1 MMTVE
6 RIHIGWKFWVQ
17 WVLANTC
24 GAAVG
29 GLVGFMVISVS
40 AIVGRVGPGTAG
52 WPAGL
57 AVCWAVVAAM
67 QGLVLRRHI
76 SLAGWWVLAS
86 SLGWTMVWVAGFAV
100 TLAVGEHKFWMM
112 WGPLLNPVV
121 AAAHGAVGG
130 AMQWLVLRRQIS
142 RAGWWVLASTVG
154 WLVAFVVGA
163 AVGGALVPDD
173 WPMLFPAL
181 VVLSAPTTGIVL
193 VWLLRQPASEA

>member
-1 MMTVE
+1 MTVE
-6 RIHIGWKFWVQ
+6 RTHIGWRFWQQ

-29 GLVGFMVISVS
+29 GLAGLKVII
-40 AIVGRVGPGTAG
+40 AICQLLAGWRACTAG
-52 WPAGL
+52 WTAGL
-57 AVCWAVVAAM
+57 VVCWAVVAAM

-76 SLAGWWVLAS
+76 SLAGRWVLAS
-86 SLGWTMVWVAGFAV
+86 TLGWTMVWVAGLAV

-154 WLVAFVVGA
+154 WLVPLVVGG
-163 AVGGALVPDD
+163 AVGGALGLEN

-181 VVLSAPTTGIVL
+181 AVLSAAITGIVL
-193 VWLLRQPASEA
+193 VWLLRQPAKEA